1 MQEEAEEY
9 HQRNKTQAGKTVGR
23 PAGREAYTGQSAM
36 RYEQQ
41 ASDTMVKEPQFD
53 ESQDG
58 DASRSGTE
66 GHNRCIT
73 KSR

>member
-9 HQRNKTQAGKTVGR
+9 HQRNKTQAGKIIGR

-41 ASDTMVKEPQFD
+41 ASDRKVQETQLD
-53 ESQDG
+53 ELPER
-58 DASRSGTE
+58 DAPRS
-66 GHNRCIT
+66 
-73 KSR
+73 